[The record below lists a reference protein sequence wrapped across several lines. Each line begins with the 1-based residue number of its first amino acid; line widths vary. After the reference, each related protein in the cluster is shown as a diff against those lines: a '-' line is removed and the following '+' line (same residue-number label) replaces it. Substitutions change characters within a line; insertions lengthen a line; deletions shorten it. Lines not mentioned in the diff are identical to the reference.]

1 MVSSLRFDRVEYRL
15 EKTGRRLISDC
26 SFTVQAGEL
35 VVILGSSGSG
45 KTTLLKLV
53 NRLYEASRGAIYLE
67 DTDIRQLSL
76 PTLRRQIGYVIQQ
89 GGLFPHLTVAGNIA
103 IVPRLL
109 KWKKPKIQ
117 ARVEELLD
125 LIGLPPREYRDRY
138 PAQLSGGQQQ
148 RVGLARALAANP
160 QVMLMDEPFG
170 ALDALTRTSLQTE
183 ILRLQQQLQK
193 TILFVSHDVEEALRL
208 ADRILILDRGEII
221 QFDTPLGILQRP
233 ANGFVAQLLGAEDIF
248 RQLSLLRVEQVMAPL
263 TSAELQ
269 AQIPQ
274 IPIATDLRTALAI
287 LLQTGACQLQVVD
300 QQAAIGVVSLET
312 IFSLVKNRTPLL
324 QGSVDLSGTS

>member
-26 SFTVQAGEL
+26 SFTVQPGEL

-53 NRLYEASRGAIYLE
+53 NRLYEASSGAIYLA
-67 DTDIRQLSL
+67 DADIRQLSL

-89 GGLFPHLTVAGNIA
+89 GGLFPHLTVASNIA

-109 KWKKPKIQ
+109 KWNKPKIQ
-117 ARVEELLD
+117 GRVEELLD
-125 LIGLPPREYRDRY
+125 LVGLPPRDYRDRY

-221 QFDTPLGILQRP
+221 QFDTPLAILQRP
-233 ANGFVAQLLGAEDIF
+233 ASGFVAQLLGAEDIF

-263 TSAELQ
+263 TSVELQ

-274 IPIATDLRTALAI
+274 IPIATDLRTALAM
-287 LLQTGACQLQVVD
+287 LLQTEARQLQVVD

-312 IFSLVKNRTPLL
+312 IFNLVKKRTPLL